1 MSPKVSK
8 VQQNGLVTI
17 PIEIRRKWGLE
28 PGDLVAFM
36 ETKSGVLI
44 LPQEEKAA
52 REALDRIGEVLKA
65 KGITLEELIEDG
77 REIRG
82 QLLEEEYGI
91 HVEEE

>member
-8 VQQNGLVTI
+8 VQQNGQVTI
-17 PIEIRRKWGLE
+17 PIEIRKKWGLE
-28 PGDLVAFM
+28 PGDLVAFV
-36 ETKSGVLI
+36 ETEAGVLI

-65 KGITLEELIEDG
+65 KGITIEEMMEDG